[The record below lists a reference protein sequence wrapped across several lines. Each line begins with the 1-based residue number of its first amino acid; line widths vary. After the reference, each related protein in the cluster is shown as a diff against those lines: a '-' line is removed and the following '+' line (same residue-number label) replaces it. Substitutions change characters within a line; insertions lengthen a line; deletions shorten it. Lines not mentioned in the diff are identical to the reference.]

1 MNSIELTW
9 TCCTKLGQL
18 PPSTCCL
25 GMCSRRCLLPLYAI
39 SICKRELLLFSVFTL
54 TLFYTPISVELG
66 STVFL
71 STLGFFTY
79 KILYVW
85 V

>member
-1 MNSIELTW
+1 MDMLYETW
-9 TCCTKLGQL
+9 TIAPLHV
-18 PPSTCCL
+18 
-25 GMCSRRCLLPLYAI
+25 LLRYVLTSMPFAALRYL

-54 TLFYTPISVELG
+54 TLFYAPISVELG